1 MSSEKYLNEMIQQI
15 PPSGIRKYFDLASQ
29 MEGVVS
35 LGVGEPDFETPW
47 HIREAAIHAIKTGKT
62 FYTSNVGL
70 PQLRNE
76 ICNYYR
82 RNFHVDYDGY
92 NECMITVGGS
102 EAIDLVMRTII
113 NPGDEVILL
122 QPGYVAYEPLIRL
135 AGGVPVIIELKEENK
150 FKLTPEELQKA
161 ITPKTKMLFINFP
174 GNPTGGAMSREDYE
188 KIVPIIQEHDFVVL
202 TDEIYAELSYG
213 CEFCTI
219 ASFEEIKNQV
229 IIINGFS
236 KAYSMTGWRVGY
248 ILADEALIKAM
259 NKIHQYCIMCPS
271 TISQYAALEAVKNG
285 DGDCKLH
292 RDSFEGRRNFIV
304 NGLNRIGLKCH
315 LPEGAFYVFPS
326 IQSTGLTSEQFCEQ
340 LLNSE
345 KVAVVP
351 GTAFGHCGEGYIR
364 ISYAYS
370 IDEIKEALTR
380 IERYIQSLKLV
391 KK

>member
-1 MSSEKYLNEMIQQI
+1 MSSAKYLNEMIQQI
-15 PPSGIRKYFDLASQ
+15 PPSGIRKYFDLANQ

-47 HIREAAIHAIKTGKT
+47 HIREAAIYAIKSGKT
-62 FYTSNVGL
+62 FYTSNIGL
-70 PQLRNE
+70 PQLRKE

-82 RNFHVDYDGY
+82 RNFHVNYQWDK
-92 NECMITVGGS
+92 ECMITVGGS
-102 EAIDLVMRTII
+102 EAIDLVMRTVL

-150 FKLTPEELQKA
+150 FKLTADDLKNA
-161 ITPKTKMLFINFP
+161 ISEKTKMLFINFP
-174 GNPTGGAMSREDYE
+174 GNPTGGAMTRQDYE
-188 KIVPIIQEHDFVVL
+188 ELVPIIKEHDFVVL
-202 TDEIYAELSYG
+202 TDEIYAELSYES
-213 CEFCTI
+213 EFCTI
-219 ASFEEIKNQV
+219 ASFEEIKDQV

-248 ILADEALIKAM
+248 LLADEVLIQAM

-271 TISQYAALEAVKNG
+271 TISQYAAIEAVMHG
-285 DGDCKLH
+285 DDDCKMH
-292 RDSFEGRRNFIV
+292 RESFEGRRNFIV
-304 NGLNRIGLKCH
+304 NGLNRIGLQCH

-340 LLNSE
+340 LLLAE

-351 GTAFGHCGEGYIR
+351 GTAFGACGEGYIR

-370 IDEIKEALTR
+370 IEEIKEALTR
-380 IERYIQSLKLV
+380 MARFINSLQ
-391 KK
+391 